1 MTKQS
6 IVDADVI
13 VVGAGPNGL
22 LTACELVLQGVRP
35 LVLDRAPAANTMP
48 KANGLVGRVS
58 EVLDRRGLYQAFGG
72 GDRPRPI
79 PGFQFGALD
88 LNLAALADH
97 SVYALPIPQLRM
109 EQVLAERA
117 AELGVEI
124 RRGHEVLGLDQDAE
138 RVVLHLR
145 GPEGELD
152 LSARYVV
159 GADGGRSAVRKAT
172 GIGFPGVTDTDFVGR
187 TGQVA
192 IDPPVAVPETGELD
206 VPGLGRLRSGGSFLR
221 TEKGLFAFGMFQPG
235 VYRVAAF
242 EHGGSADPRTADWS
256 REDIP
261 LDELAAA
268 MQRVLGAPIP
278 IREAPDGKFAQVN
291 RVSNSRQADRYR
303 VGRVL
308 LVGDAAHVH
317 SGMGGPGL
325 NLGMTDVVNLGWKLA
340 ATVRGW
346 APAGLL
352 DSYQAERHPV
362 GERVIMQTRA
372 QSALIGPGPDVTA
385 LRALMDELL
394 TDPANIRH
402 IADLMSGADTH
413 YDVGATEEHELTGRW
428 LPDLPLRTVD
438 GDTRVAEVLR
448 SGRPLLLDLD
458 GRYGKVADGWDD
470 RVDVL
475 AATTPEPPAAAVL
488 VRPDSH
494 VAWAGEDAD
503 ALETALRTWF
513 GEPR

>member
-1 MTKQS
+1 MTDRS
-6 IVDADVI
+6 IVDTEVI

-22 LTACELVLQGVRP
+22 LAAGELTLHGVRP
-35 LVLDRAPAANTMP
+35 LVLDRLPAANTMP

-58 EVLDRRGLYQAFGG
+58 EALDRRGLYQAFGG

-88 LNLAALADH
+88 LHLAQLADH
-97 SVYALPIPQLRM
+97 ALYALPIPQLRM
-109 EQVLAERA
+109 EQILAERA
-117 AELGVEI
+117 AELGIEV
-124 RRGHEVLGLDQDAE
+124 RRGHEVLGLDQDDD

-145 GPEGELD
+145 GPDGELD

-159 GADGGRSAVRKAT
+159 GADGGRSAVRKAC

-187 TGQVA
+187 TGQVG
-192 IDPPVAVPETGELD
+192 IDPPVGNPETGELD
-206 VPGLGRLRSGGSFLR
+206 VPGIGRLRPGGSFLR
-221 TEKGLFAFGMFQPG
+221 TEAGLFAFGMFQPG

-242 EHGGSADPRTADWS
+242 EHGGSADPATEDWS

-261 LDELAAA
+261 LAELAAA
-268 MQRVLGAPIP
+268 IERVLGAPIP
-278 IREAPDGKFAQVN
+278 ISVPPSGQFAQVN

-303 VGRVL
+303 AGRVL

-325 NLGMTDVVNLGWKLA
+325 NLGMTDVFNLGWKLA
-340 ATVRGW
+340 AAVRGW
-346 APAGLL
+346 APADLL
-352 DSYQAERHPV
+352 DSYHRERHPV

-372 QSALIGPGPDVTA
+372 QSALIGPGPNVTA
-385 LRALMDELL
+385 LRQLMDELL
-394 TDPANIRH
+394 AKPANVAH
-402 IADLMSGADTH
+402 IADLMSGADTR
-413 YDVGATEEHELTGRW
+413 YEMGAAEEHELTGRW
-428 LPDLPLRTVD
+428 LPDLPLHTAD

-458 GRYGKVADGWDD
+458 GRLGKVAAGWDD

-475 AATTPEPPAAAVL
+475 AATTPAPPAAAVL

-503 ALETALRTWF
+503 ALDAALRRWF